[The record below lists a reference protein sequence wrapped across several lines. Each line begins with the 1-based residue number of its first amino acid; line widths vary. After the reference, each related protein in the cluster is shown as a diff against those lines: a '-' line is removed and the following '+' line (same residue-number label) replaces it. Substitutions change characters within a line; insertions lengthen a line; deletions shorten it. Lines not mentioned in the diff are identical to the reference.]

1 MLPFDAQQHIH
12 PHQWTAQQL
21 LKIAPTLLHVFQ
33 EQWAYLEHI
42 HAQNMLQIDVGNKQF
57 SIANGLLV
65 LDFNHQSEILQF
77 QVKNIDLPIDKI
89 SKFILQEM
97 IFFTGNRLSQH
108 PTTVKTNVQ
117 VLRQILMEQV
127 FQWVDAEN
135 RIEQFIYNI
144 SIQDAALIDQLLIQQ
159 QYYDQPHLTVFAEY
173 GTQIPLDVELNIKHL
188 CLVNSVKGEQFIA
201 VNELIPIYEDLCFSA
216 QQFLPEAIYRLLQC
230 FYPEQFSLMN
240 LIDHQQDFQLLRQH
254 AIEKPN
260 VIAYAKLMHR
270 GYWQYQD
277 LLDKKHFLDVK
288 SPYWDDSQLA
298 RLPVFYQA
306 KAVNWIFKQKLE
318 LNLWLSQ
325 VIQNPNVRV
334 AVTALSFVDCSHVH
348 PQVILLTL
356 KYFQNIAAR
365 LFLFDCQ
372 NLSEQQQWF
381 LNPENQKY
389 RLNENREHL
398 DQKVAI
404 SASMLYIE
412 EWLELVD
419 LLSQNNTKRVK
430 HCYAKLSRVM
440 QAYML
445 FLQQIVQTL
454 PTELWD
460 FIDPKTHQQH
470 DFFKALKQSK
480 LEVSE
485 FRQYFRHQFN
495 NQIRSISIFDS
506 YVADYLIDHFSQHR
520 VLNKNLTWQGLFH
533 QAYAWHQQLEFDN
546 TLDYLKN
553 RVDIEHW
560 QRISPEAIM
569 HFEGW
574 CFEELHELERVIQES
589 VDYKHCLA
597 HSYTERMLA
606 QEYVAFHIYP
616 EKQPAQCLTLG
627 CIYKE
632 DQLHFDQLKYPS
644 NRAADEACLTK
655 VYAFITEFNLML
667 RKRRADERI
676 LA

>member
-1 MLPFDAQQHIH
+1 MLPFDDQQHIP

-21 LKIAPTLLHVFQ
+21 LKIAPALFSIFQ
-33 EQWAYLEHI
+33 EQWRYLQHI
-42 HAQNMLQIDVGNKQF
+42 HAQNMLQIDEKNKRI
-57 SIANGLLV
+57 SIANGLLII
-65 LDFNHQSEILQF
+65 DFNQESEMLQLHV
-77 QVKNIDLPIDKI
+77 QDALAVEKI
-89 SKFILQEM
+89 SKFILQDM
-97 IFFTGNRLSQH
+97 IFFTGNRLAQH

-117 VLRQILMEQV
+117 VLRQILMEQA

-144 SIQDAALIDQLLIQQ
+144 SVPDAVLIDQLLIQQ
-159 QYYDQPHLTVFAEY
+159 HYYDQPHLTAFAEH
-173 GTQIPLDVELNIKHL
+173 GVQVPLEVELNIKHL
-188 CLVNSVKGEQFIA
+188 CLVNSIKGEQFIA
-201 VNELIPIYEDLCFSA
+201 VNELISSYEELCFSA
-216 QQFLPEAIYRLLQC
+216 QQFLPQDIYCLVQC

-254 AIEKPN
+254 AIEKPH
-260 VIAYAKLMHR
+260 VLAYAKLMHR

-277 LLDKKHFLDVK
+277 LLDKKHFLDAK
-288 SPYWDDSQLA
+288 SLYWDDSQLA
-298 RLPVFYQA
+298 RLPVFYQS

-325 VIQNPNVRV
+325 VIQSPNVRV
-334 AVTALSFVDCSHVH
+334 AVTALSFLDCSHIH

-356 KYFQNIAAR
+356 KYFENIAGR
-365 LFLFDCQ
+365 LFLSDCRH
-372 NLSEQQQWF
+372 LSLEQQWF

-389 RLNENREHL
+389 RLNESREHL
-398 DQKVAI
+398 DQKNAI

-412 EWLELVD
+412 EWLELVHILSKNNPK
-419 LLSQNNTKRVK
+419 LLKK
-430 HCYAKLSRVM
+430 CYVKLSRVM

-445 FLQQIVQTL
+445 FLQHIISTL

-480 LEVSE
+480 TEVIA
-485 FRQYFRHQFN
+485 FRQYFKYHFTQ
-495 NQIRSISIFDS
+495 QQRSISVFDS
-506 YVADYLIDHFSQHR
+506 YVADYLLDHFAQQR
-520 VLNKNLTWQGLFH
+520 FVNKNLTWQGLFQ
-533 QAYAWHQQLEFDN
+533 QAYEWHQQFEFDS
-546 TLDYLKN
+546 TLNYLKS
-553 RVDIEHW
+553 RIETESW
-560 QRISPEAIM
+560 QAISPEPIIY
-569 HFEGW
+569 FEGW

-616 EKQPAQCLTLG
+616 EQYPAQCLTLG
-627 CIYKE
+627 CVYKD
-632 DQLHFDQLKYPS
+632 DQLYFDQLKYPS
-644 NRAADEACLTK
+644 NRAADESCLNK
-655 VYAFITEFNLML
+655 VYAFIAEFNLML
-667 RKRRADERI
+667 RKRRVDERI

>member
-1 MLPFDAQQHIH
+1 MLQADEQQHIN
-12 PHQWTAQQL
+12 PHQWTAQKL
-21 LKIAPTLLHVFQ
+21 LAIAPVLQQIFHDQWVFL
-33 EQWAYLEHI
+33 ADMN
-42 HAQNMLQIDVGNKQF
+42 AQNMLQMHEETKQI
-57 SIANGLLV
+57 SIANGLLCI
-65 LDFNHQSEILQF
+65 DFNNENDLLQLRVQDTQLSF
-77 QVKNIDLPIDKI
+77 DKI
-89 SKFILQEM
+89 SKFILQE
-97 IFFTGNRLSQH
+97 ITFFTGNRLSQH
-108 PTTVKTNVQ
+108 PTTVKTKVQ
-117 VLRQILMEQV
+117 VLRQMLMEQV
-127 FQWVDAEN
+127 FEWVDAEN
-135 RIEQFIYNI
+135 RIEQFIYTI
-144 SIQDAALIDQLLIQQ
+144 SEQDAELIDQLLMQQ
-159 QYYDQPHLTVFAEY
+159 HYYDQPHLTEFAQQ
-173 GTQIPLDVELNIKHL
+173 GRQIPLEVELNIKHL

-201 VNELIPIYEDLCFSA
+201 VNELIPIYEELCFSA
-216 QQFLPEAIYRLLQC
+216 QRFLPEEIYHLLQC
-230 FYPEQFSLMN
+230 FYPEQFN
-240 LIDHQQDFQLLRQH
+240 LIHLLDRRQDFKLLRQH
-254 AIEKPN
+254 AKEKPN

-277 LLDKKHFLDVK
+277 LLDKKHFLDAK
-288 SPYWDDSQLA
+288 CSYWDDTKLT
-298 RLPVFYQA
+298 RLPVFYQV
-306 KAVNWIFKQKLE
+306 KAVNWLFKQNLE

-325 VIQNPNVRV
+325 SIQNPNLRV
-334 AVTALSFVDCSHVH
+334 AVTALSFVDCSRIQ
-348 PQVILLTL
+348 PNVILLTL

-372 NLSEQQQWF
+372 DLSEQQQWF

-398 DQKVAI
+398 DQKIAI

-430 HCYAKLSRVM
+430 QCYAKLSRVM

-445 FLQQIVQTL
+445 FLQQRIQNL
-454 PTELWD
+454 PKALWD

-470 DFFKALKQSK
+470 DFFKALRQSK

-495 NQIRSISIFDS
+495 NQTRSISIFDA
-506 YVADYLIDHFSQHR
+506 YVADYLLDHFSQHHI
-520 VLNKNLTWQGLFH
+520 LNKNLTWQGLFH
-533 QAYAWHQQLEFDN
+533 QAYQWHQQLEFDT
-546 TLDYLKN
+546 TLNYLKN
-553 RVDIEHW
+553 RIDIEQW

-569 HFEGW
+569 YFEGW
-574 CFEELHELERVIQES
+574 CFEELHQLERVIQES

-644 NRAADEACLTK
+644 NRAADEACLSK
-655 VYAFITEFNLML
+655 VYAFIAEFNLML